1 MLDKSG
7 EPPLPPGLALVW
19 GFPPPA
25 RRGPKPTYT
34 VAEIVDAA
42 IALADEEGLAG
53 LSLPKI
59 ARRLDLTPNALYRY
73 VNSKDELMLL
83 LTDAATGPPPD
94 ELPEG
99 WRAGAAAWVLALIA
113 RYQARPW
120 LTDLPVR
127 GAPVTPNLLG
137 WLESL
142 LRALAATGLPPGD
155 QLSCAI
161 LLDSYARSAA
171 ALAGDLTASDA
182 TPVQSAEVTAFLYP
196 LLAER
201 GYPLIAEMLTN
212 GEYEDSPVGP
222 DLEFGLIRT
231 LDGIERLVE
240 ERRTAR

>member
-1 MLDKSG
+1 MLDRTG

-19 GFPPPA
+19 GFQPPA
-25 RRGPKPTYT
+25 RRGPKPAHT

-42 IALADEEGLAG
+42 VTLADEEGVAG

-83 LTDAATGPPPD
+83 LMDAGTGPPPND
-94 ELPEG
+94 LPKG
-99 WRAGAAAWVLALIA
+99 WRAGAAAWVRALID
-113 RYQARPW
+113 RYRTRPW

-142 LRALAATGLPPGD
+142 LRALTETGLRSGD
-155 QLSCAI
+155 LLSCAI

-171 ALAGDLTASDA
+171 TLANDLAASDA

-196 LLAER
+196 LLAGR
-201 GYPLIAEMLTN
+201 GYPLIAEMLMG
-212 GEYEDSPVGP
+212 GEYADSPVDP
-222 DLEFGLIRT
+222 DLEFGLTRT
-231 LDGIERLVE
+231 LDGIEQLVTRQRPE
-240 ERRTAR
+240 

>member
-1 MLDKSG
+1 MLDKTS
-7 EPPLPPGLALVW
+7 EPPLPPGLALMW

-25 RRGPKPTYT
+25 RRGPKPAHT

-42 IALADEEGLAG
+42 VALADEEGVAG

-73 VNSKDELMLL
+73 VSSKDELMLL
-83 LTDAATGPPPD
+83 LTDAGTGPPPND
-94 ELPEG
+94 HPEG
-99 WRAGAAAWVLALIA
+99 WLAAAAAWVRALIG
-113 RYQARPW
+113 RYRARPW

-137 WLESL
+137 WLETL
-142 LRALAATGLPPGD
+142 LRALAETGLPPGD

-171 ALAGDLTASDA
+171 ALANDLVASDA

-196 LLAER
+196 LLADR
-201 GYPLIAEMLTN
+201 GYPLIAQMLTH
-212 GEYEDSPVGP
+212 GEYADTPVDP

-231 LDGIERLVE
+231 LDGIEQLVNGQ
-240 ERRTAR
+240 RPA

>member
-1 MLDKSG
+1 MLDKTDES
-7 EPPLPPGLALVW
+7 PLPPGLALMW

-25 RRGPKPTYT
+25 RRGPKPAHT

-42 IALADEEGLAG
+42 IALADEEGVAG

-59 ARRLDLTPNALYRY
+59 ARRLGLTPNALYRY
-73 VNSKDELMLL
+73 VDSKDELMLL

-94 ELPEG
+94 DLPDG
-99 WRAGAAAWVLALIA
+99 WRAGAAAWVRTLIA
-113 RYQARPW
+113 RYRTRPW

-142 LRALAATGLPPGD
+142 LRALSETGLPPGD

-171 ALAGDLTASDA
+171 ALANDIAASNA
-182 TPVQSAEVTAFLYP
+182 TPVQSPEVTAFLYP
-196 LLAER
+196 LLTDR
-201 GYPLIAEMLTN
+201 GYPLVAEMLMH
-212 GEYEDSPVGP
+212 GEYADTPVDP
-222 DLEFGLIRT
+222 DLEFGLTRT
-231 LDGIERLVE
+231 LDGIEQFVDG
-240 ERRTAR
+240 RRPA

>member
-1 MLDKSG
+1 MLDRTS

-34 VAEIVDAA
+34 VAEIVAA
-42 IALADEEGLAG
+42 AVALADEDGVAG

-83 LTDAATGPPPD
+83 LMDAGTGPPPD
-94 ELPEG
+94 LPQG
-99 WRAGAAAWVLALIA
+99 WRPGAAAWVRALID
-113 RYQARPW
+113 RYRTRPW
-120 LTDLPVR
+120 LTDMPVR

-142 LRALAATGLPPGD
+142 LHALAETGLRPGD

-171 ALAGDLTASDA
+171 TLAHDLATSDA

-196 LLAER
+196 LLADR
-201 GYPLIAEMLTN
+201 GYPLIAEMLMG
-212 GEYEDSPVGP
+212 GEYADSPVDP
-222 DLEFGLIRT
+222 DLEFGLTRT
-231 LDGIERLVE
+231 LDGIEQLVT
-240 ERRTAR
+240 RQRPA